1 MLQSFYFLGGYMYK
15 KVLRFFLTLTNLL
28 IAVLAIYLVITQDN
42 NSKIVQRA
50 NLDNNFTQIG
60 LPKYPTS
67 NAEYKKLIQAFQD
80 TSKELNIP
88 VIKKTTYQGANNKR
102 FINFEVSNLS
112 TTLLSQ
118 NFNRSFQNGR
128 TYSTKKLVNSIPLK
142 KYGNT
147 DFTVKTLTTKGNHE
161 GFLYIET
168 LLNSDVKA
176 FQKLLC
182 QKINA
187 SMHTHYH
194 PKDFNAYT
202 LPTDQDLWATDY
214 SWIRTA
220 LISLVI
226 FQVFF
231 YLVYILS
238 FARES
243 GIFKLTGHSS
253 LFAFKK
259 LVLPELSIGFLI
271 PLFGLLIYLPFS
283 NRANIFIPTIELLA
297 AFFISEAILS
307 FILIFL
313 SQRISIK
320 KLLQGFSSSKE
331 IFYALFISKGIL
343 LVYIVLNF
351 LPIAQAEL
359 SFMNTQSSNSVYQ
372 NYANIFPSYIGY
384 NPETFTNDNINYRVR
399 LNNLYPVFD
408 NNGAIYIDTASLT
421 KANSK
426 LKLRNANINSNY
438 LQHFLLKDSNNQKVA
453 IKSSNSS
460 SYIILLPEKYRK
472 YQKKIINEARTTY
485 QSIYHSYMNPDKKY
499 DFNIKLIY
507 LKNNQP
513 IYDEKGHKVYNY
525 THIYVITS
533 RNYRLN
539 IPDFGLGN
547 SSDSLK
553 IPLINNSVMQTYQK
567 YYPLLKKYNMADNF
581 PNFIQ
586 SNEYQKEELKSNFE
600 EIKYNIIPEIISL
613 TLYLIIS
620 ISIIYLYFSIYGKNF
635 AIKYTLGIS
644 KWRATWN
651 YWLLWG
657 AAISVMVLFC
667 LYRHI
672 SLTTP
677 VNATLF
683 ITTTTIDFLISITS
697 IHFFSKSTLWR
708 FLHD

>member
-1 MLQSFYFLGGYMYK
+1 MYK
-15 KVLRFFLTLTNLL
+15 KVLKFFLMLTNLL
-28 IAVLAIYLVITQDN
+28 IALLAIYLMIAQDN

-60 LPKYPTS
+60 LPRYPTS
-67 NAEYKKLIQAFQD
+67 NAEYEKLVQAFKD
-80 TSKELNIP
+80 TSKELSIP
-88 VIKKTTYQGANNKR
+88 VIKKTAYQGADNKR

-112 TTLLSQ
+112 TSLLSQ
-118 NFNRSFQNGR
+118 NFNRHFQSGK
-128 TYSTKKLVNSIPLK
+128 TYSTKKSINAIPLK

-161 GFLYIET
+161 GFFYIET

-182 QKINA
+182 KNINA
-187 SMHTHYH
+187 YMHTHYQ

-202 LPTDQDLWATDY
+202 LPTDQDLWTRDY

-253 LFAFKK
+253 LFAFKT
-259 LVLPELSIGFLI
+259 LILPELSIGFLI
-271 PLFGLLIYLPFS
+271 PLFSLLIYLPFS

-313 SQRISIK
+313 SQKISIK
-320 KLLQGFSSSKE
+320 KLLQGFSSSKG
-331 IFYALFISKGIL
+331 IFYALFISKGAL

-359 SFMNTQSSNSVYQ
+359 SFMSTQASNYVYQ

-399 LNNLYPVFD
+399 LNNLYPTFD
-408 NNGAIYIDTASLT
+408 NDGAIYIDTSSLVGD
-421 KANSK
+421 NSK
-426 LKLRNANINSNY
+426 LKLRDANINSNY
-438 LQHFLLKDSNNQKVA
+438 LQHFPLKDSKNNKVT
-453 IKSSNSS
+453 IKASNTS
-460 SYIILLPEKYRK
+460 SYIILLPEKYQK
-472 YQKKIINEARTTY
+472 YQNEIVNEARINY
-485 QSIYHSYMNPDKKY
+485 QSIYRSHMSPDQKY
-499 DFNIKLIY
+499 DFNVKFIY
-507 LKNNQP
+507 IKNNQP
-513 IYDEKGHKVYNY
+513 IYDEKGHKIYNY
-525 THIYVITS
+525 THIYVVTPD
-533 RNYRLN
+533 NYQIN
-539 IPDFGLGN
+539 TPDFGLGK

-553 IPLINNSVMQTYQK
+553 IPLINNSVKQTYQK
-567 YYPLLKKYNMADNF
+567 YYSLLKKYNMIDNF
-581 PNFIQ
+581 PNFIRS
-586 SNEYQKEELKSNFE
+586 SNYQKEELKSNFE
-600 EIKYNIIPEIISL
+600 EIKYNIIPEVISL
-613 TLYLIIS
+613 ALYLIIS
-620 ISIIYLYFSIYGKNF
+620 ISVIYLYFSIYGKNF

-644 KWRATWN
+644 KWHATWN

-657 AAISVMVLFC
+657 LAVLIMILFC
-667 LYRHI
+667 IYRHI
-672 SLTTP
+672 PLTTP
-677 VNATLF
+677 INATLF
-683 ITTTTIDFLISITS
+683 ITVAVVDFLISIIS